1 VDLTRSGILHR
12 PEGEGVTQV
21 ILYRVA
27 VWASDLL
34 FRLAALPH
42 ITLFRIS
49 SARSLIEKDLDRW
62 MDIVRL
68 TSPVRNS
75 RWSAL
80 TRLLVTYPEYRNLFY
95 YRVREACGRQIGCR
109 LLLIL
114 ARLLYKPMETLF
126 ITTPSIGPGL
136 FIQHGFSTIIAA
148 RSLGENCWVNQ
159 QVTIGFT
166 SDTDCPVLEDNVT
179 VTAGAKVLGG
189 ITVGRNSVVGAN
201 AVVVKNVPP
210 DCTVVGV
217 PAYIIKRDGRKIR
230 EPL

>member
-1 VDLTRSGILHR
+1 MTPLRMG
-12 PEGEGVTQV
+12 GV
-21 ILYRVA
+21 ILGVLRGA
-27 VWASDLL
+27 
-34 FRLAALPH
+34 AALPH
-42 ITLFRIS
+42 FLLFRHS
-49 SARSLIEKDLDRW
+49 GAHAVIEKDLNRW
-62 MDIVRL
+62 MDVIGIAGSIR
-68 TSPVRNS
+68 TSQ
-75 RWSAL
+75 WGGL
-80 TRLLVTYPEYRNLFY
+80 TRLLVMYPEYRNLFY
-95 YRVREACGRQIGCR
+95 YRVREACGRRVGCR
-109 LLLIL
+109 LLLAL
-114 ARLLYKPMETLF
+114 ARFIYKPVNTLF

-166 SDTDCPVLEDNVT
+166 SDTACPVLEDNVT

-217 PAYIIKRDGRKIR
+217 PAYIIKRDGRKVR